1 MNQAS
6 RTAGLIVATLLLA
19 SCGIFSKKDPE
30 QEPMELPKIQQTLK
44 VKQVWKQKL
53 GADSKFL
60 RLGLQPVTDGARIYA
75 ASYDGNVSAYDPASG
90 KRLWRN
96 KLDTALS
103 AGPAVGAGRVVVT
116 AKDGFVVVLDAKDG
130 TEQWRKDIDGESL
143 ARPAIHEESIFF
155 VTIDNRLIALSI
167 FDGRE
172 RWSIDQDTP
181 PLTMRGS
188 ASPVIWGS
196 LIIAGFDNGRMTA
209 ADVDTGAVIW
219 ESLVSPP
226 SGRSDLDRLSDIDGN
241 MSLVGQDLYVTG
253 YHGRLAALAAESG
266 QVLWSR
272 EISSYEGV
280 SADWNSV
287 YTTRDNSEVLALTR
301 NNGTEIWRNALLLRR
316 EVTMPVPFGPAVVA
330 GDFEGYLHFFSNL
343 DGTLVAR
350 LRLGGDAISIPPVV
364 AGNRLFVQSDSG
376 HLAAFEIV
384 TPKPK
389 KQAPKSADADES

>member
-1 MNQAS
+1 VKQTA
-6 RTAGLIVATLLLA
+6 RTAGLIVATFLLA
-19 SCGIFSKKDPE
+19 SCGIFSKKDPD
-30 QEPMELPKIQQTLK
+30 QEPMELTKIQETVK
-44 VKQVWKQKL
+44 VRQVWKKKL

-60 RLGLQPVTDGARIYA
+60 RLGLQPVTDGARVYA
-75 ASYDGNVSAYDPASG
+75 ASYDGNVSAFDLASG
-90 KRLWRN
+90 KQLWRN
-96 KLDTALS
+96 KLDTDLS
-103 AGPAVGAGRVVVT
+103 AGPAVGEGRVVVT

-130 TEQWRKDIDGESL
+130 SEQWRQDIDGESL
-143 ARPAIHEESIFF
+143 ARPAIHDDTIFF

-188 ASPVIWGS
+188 ASPVIAGN
-196 LIIAGFDNGRMTA
+196 LVIAGFDNGRMTA
-209 ADVDTGAVIW
+209 ADVDNGAVIW

-241 MSLVGQDLYVTG
+241 MSVVGQDLYVTG

-287 YTTRDNSEVLALTR
+287 YTTRDNSEILALTR
-301 NNGTEIWRNALLLRR
+301 RNGTEIWRNSSLLRR
-316 EVTMPVPFGPAVVA
+316 EVTMPVPFGPTIVA

-343 DGTLVAR
+343 DGTEVAR
-350 LRLGGDAISIPPVV
+350 VHFGGDAISIPPVV

-384 TPKPK
+384 TPKSK
-389 KQAPKSADADES
+389 KQAPKPADADES